1 MWESKVAMGVKTE
14 TMQPKSLRTE
24 SSWRWRLDKYRKA
37 GLKKPV
43 LFSLEARKLLAK
55 RNIYRYLEEP
65 SERYEEESDTTDE
78 NQRKENI

>member
-1 MWESKVAMGVKTE
+1 MGKSKVAMGVKTE
-14 TMQPKSLRTE
+14 IMQPKNLRTE

-37 GLKKPV
+37 GLGKPI
-43 LFSLEARKLLAK
+43 LFSLEARKLLER

-65 SERYEEESDTTDE
+65 SERHEEESDVTDE